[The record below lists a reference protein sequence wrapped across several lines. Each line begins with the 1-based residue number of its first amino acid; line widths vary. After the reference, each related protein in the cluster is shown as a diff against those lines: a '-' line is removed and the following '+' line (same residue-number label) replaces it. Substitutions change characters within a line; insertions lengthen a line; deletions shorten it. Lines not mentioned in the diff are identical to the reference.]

1 MNNDVKKAIA
11 QLKKN
16 NAVENV
22 NDAVEK
28 KAGRPVDPNSINQQL
43 KAAREALKEAGIE
56 VKRGRPVDESS
67 ERQQRLRELELRKQA
82 NGGVVQR
89 GRPVDE
95 NSERQKKLNE
105 QLAKLQARL
114 ANAGVAAAATP
125 ESKD

>member
-11 QLKKN
+11 QLKK
-16 NAVENV
+16 V

-28 KAGRPVDPNSINQQL
+28 KAAGRPVDPTSINQQL

-114 ANAGVAAAATP
+114 ASAGVAAAATP
-125 ESKD
+125 ESED

>member
-11 QLKKN
+11 QLKKT
-16 NAVENV
+16 NA
-22 NDAVEK
+22 AVEK

-67 ERQQRLRELELRKQA
+67 ERQKRLRELELRKQA

-89 GRPVDE
+89 GRPVNE

-114 ANAGVAAAATP
+114 ANAGVTQAATP
-125 ESKD
+125 KSED